1 MQNNKRLIA
10 KIFNGEE
17 VVMTID
23 RNMLSCEFGA
33 LDRGNLTDVVNWGI
47 YANRGSISFIDN
59 IGYFNNKNVN
69 SPEIKRYKVRFYL
82 TKDNQTLISTFN
94 IEDVDFDEDTRRVD
108 IRVVSPLLN
117 LQNEKSS
124 KRIYLFNEANS
135 SGLVGYINDF
145 FPNSNFSIG
154 EGDFTNITIGC
165 TYISVDT
172 VWNII
177 TKICQATMSRV
188 VEEPNGDFKIT
199 SSFPQRTPIIVKPKN
214 IIGFEKGDFVIIK
227 NPNIVVTQRKKYD
240 NEILDGSKSDFSI
253 SWGWDTENTENT
265 ENADILGT
273 TGITLSNIE
282 NVKDGDRTIYYAS
295 GKITIKTP
303 YKIFS
308 LGNEETAYNIRYI
321 YFSNS
326 TDKYPSLDTKT
337 TSLGVLLETPSIEN
351 EQNIIANLERR
362 AIYDTFPAVSGSNSG
377 YKKFFFSDGTF
388 SFPITTF
395 EDTGTDHLHH
405 HKEDGTGDEIESND
419 LIQNISYYENND
431 GGKVSLGSHI
441 VNEVYKRYHKGIECF
456 EIECLFNDYYDENG
470 NKVFD
475 TNDLSNHFEK
485 YDIIIPYVN
494 KKGQTV
500 PLRVNEDG
508 RTPKQFRII
517 GISYSYDGLLKQ
529 KLSVQEERYDVD

>member
-1 MQNNKRLIA
+1 MQKNKRLIA

-17 VVMTID
+17 VIMNID

-59 IGYFNNKNVN
+59 IGYFNNQNVN
-69 SPEIKRYKVRFYL
+69 SEEIKSYNLVFYL
-82 TKDNQTLISTFN
+82 VDKTKETIIATFN
-94 IEDVDFDEDTRRVD
+94 IEDVDFDEDTARVD
-108 IRVVSPLLN
+108 ISVVSPLLK

-124 KRIYLFNEANS
+124 KSIYLFYEANL
-135 SGLVGYINDF
+135 SGLVHYMNDF
-145 FPNSNFSIG
+145 FPHSNFSIG

-165 TYISVDT
+165 PYISVDT

-188 VEEPNGDFKIT
+188 VETTNGDFEIT

-227 NPNIVVTQRKKYD
+227 NPNIVVTKRKRYV
-240 NEILDGSKSDFSI
+240 NEVLDGSKSDFSI
-253 SWGWDTENTENT
+253 SWDSK
-265 ENADILGT
+265 NADILGT
-273 TGITLSNIE
+273 NGITISDIE
-282 NVKDGDRTIYYAS
+282 EETSANGETFYAS
-295 GKITIKTP
+295 GKIIIKTP

-308 LGNEETAYNIRYI
+308 LGEEETSYNIRYI

-326 TDKYPSLDTKT
+326 TDEYPSLDTKT
-337 TSLGVLLETPSIEN
+337 TSLGILLDTPSIEN
-351 EQNIIANLERR
+351 EQNIIANLKRR
-362 AIYDTFPAVSGSNSG
+362 AIYDNFQAVSGSNSG
-377 YKKFFFSDGTF
+377 YKQFFFSDGTF

-405 HKEDGTGDEIESND
+405 HKGDGTGDEIESND
-419 LIQNISYYENND
+419 LIQDISYYENND
-431 GGKVSLGSHI
+431 GGKVPLGSHI
-441 VNEVYKRYHKGIECF
+441 VEEVYKRYHNGIECF

-470 NKVFD
+470 NKVFSKD
-475 TNDLSNHFEK
+475 DLSTHFKK
-485 YDIIIPYVN
+485 YDVIIPYVM
-494 KKGQTV
+494 KKGKTV

-508 RTPKQFRII
+508 TPKKFRVI

-529 KLSVQEERYDVD
+529 KLSIQEDRYDVD

>member
-17 VVMTID
+17 VIMKID

-59 IGYFNNKNVN
+59 IGYFNNQNVN
-69 SPEIKRYKVRFYL
+69 SEEIKSYNLVFYL
-82 TKDNQTLISTFN
+82 VDKTKETIIATFN

-108 IRVVSPLLN
+108 IGVVSPLLK
-117 LQNEKSS
+117 LQNEKSTKS
-124 KRIYLFNEANS
+124 IYPFYEANL
-135 SGLVGYINDF
+135 SGLVYYINDF
-145 FPNSNFSIG
+145 FPHSNFSIG

-165 TYISVDT
+165 PYISVDT

-177 TKICQATMSRV
+177 TKICQATMGRV
-188 VEEPNGDFKIT
+188 VEKPNGDFQIT

-227 NPNIVVTQRKKYD
+227 NPNIVITSRKKYE

-253 SWGWDTENTENT
+253 SWDT

-282 NVKDGDRTIYYAS
+282 NVKDGDRTTYYAS
-295 GKITIKTP
+295 GKTTIKTP

-308 LGNEETAYNIRYI
+308 FGSEESIWNIRNI
-321 YFSNS
+321 WFSVS
-326 TDKYPSLDTKT
+326 TEEYPSADNKT
-337 TSLGVLLETPSIEN
+337 TVLGMLLDTPSIEN
-351 EQNIIANLERR
+351 EQNIVADLKRR
-362 AIYDTFPAVSGSNSG
+362 AIYDTFKTVSGSNNG
-377 YKKFFFSDGTF
+377 YKQSFFSDGTF

-395 EDTGTDHLHH
+395 EDIGTEHLFH
-405 HKEDGTGDEIESND
+405 HKGDTSGDEIESND

-431 GGKVSLGSHI
+431 GDKVPLGSHI
-441 VNEVYKRYHKGIECF
+441 VNEVYKRYHNGIECF

-470 NKVFD
+470 NKVFSKD
-475 TNDLSNHFEK
+475 DLSTHFKK
-485 YDIIIPYVN
+485 YDVIIPYVT
-494 KKGQTV
+494 KRGQTV

-508 RTPKQFRII
+508 TPKKFRII